1 MNGGPYFSEAG
12 IFLIHTLFGIYILFV
27 ALRFILQWV
36 HADFYNPV
44 SQFLVTVT
52 NPPLR
57 QLRRFIPGYA
67 GIDFPSIVL
76 MIILQAME
84 LVLTVLIATG
94 RIPAPL
100 GLFVLSIAELL
111 KLGIYIFFFAILIQ
125 IIISWVNPG
134 AYNPITVILYKLTEP
149 LLKPARRLIPPMGG
163 LDLLPMLVLIG
174 LQLVIILFIK
184 PLTHLGYSLS
194 GYIF

>member
-1 MNGGPYFSEAG
+1 MNGGAYFSEAG
-12 IFLIHTLFGIYILFV
+12 VFLIQTIFGIYILFV
-27 ALRFILQWV
+27 ALRFIFQWV

-76 MIILQAME
+76 MIFLQAME
-84 LVLTVLIATG
+84 LVLTILIATG
-94 RIPAPL
+94 RIPTPL

-111 KLGIYIFFFAILIQ
+111 KFGIYIFFFAI
-125 IIISWVNPG
+125 
-134 AYNPITVILYKLTEP
+134 
-149 LLKPARRLIPPMGG
+149 
-163 LDLLPMLVLIG
+163 
-174 LQLVIILFIK
+174 FI
-184 PLTHLGYSLS
+184 
-194 GYIF
+194 